1 MRPGRE
7 HDTTALRT
15 PTEILPALAAADAK
29 GLRLQ
34 LVRAQ
39 DELQHV
45 AAWYTEAHEYR
56 LGNSRRRC
64 KERVTDQ
71 VVEIDP
77 GRAVP

>member
-1 MRPGRE
+1 MANAVGGGFLVIRLVQLSSE
-7 HDTTALRT
+7 CQ
-15 PTEILPALAAADAK
+15 

-39 DELQHV
+39 DEPQHV

-56 LGNSRRRC
+56 LGNSQRRC

-71 VVEIDP
+71 VAETDP
-77 GRAVP
+77 GRA